1 MRRPA
6 PIRRCVSTIG
16 SLEPAAF
23 RTLCVLTLFL
33 CLGMVAPGCE
43 RAGSHIIFIPLDAYD
58 PYPYLNAEG
67 AASDTAESTLWRARQ
82 VVLESELVARY
93 EARAAEYRAFLASS
107 PAADIE
113 RKPRPAR
120 TVNLARPVN
129 INRADAAELQLL
141 PRVGPAMSAR
151 IIGGRPYGSTGDLMR
166 IRGIGPR
173 TMEQLAPLIVVGG
186 E

>member
-1 MRRPA
+1 MKSSA
-6 PIRRCVSTIG
+6 SIRRCITAFCG
-16 SLEPAAF
+16 FEAAALRAYRF
-23 RTLCVLTLFL
+23 FALFL
-33 CLGMVAPGCE
+33 YLVGTVTGCDS
-43 RAGSHIIFIPLDAYD
+43 ADSHIVFVPLEAYD

-67 AASDTAESTLWRARQ
+67 AASDAATSTLWRARQ

-93 EARAAEYRAFLASS
+93 EARAAEYRAFLESH
-107 PAADIE
+107 PAAGVE

-141 PRVGPAMSAR
+141 PRVGPATSAR
-151 IIGGRPYGSTGDLMR
+151 IIAGRPYESAADLMR
-166 IRGIGPR
+166 VRGIGPR
-173 TMEQLAPLIVVGG
+173 TMEQLLPLIVVGS